1 MERKICH
8 CCGSPMVRE
17 CKCNERMGEDR
28 DHCRYICL
36 ICSAICNEEDLDTED
51 YEKKEKSEKLSD

>member
-1 MERKICH
+1 
-8 CCGSPMVRE
+8 MVRE